1 MLYCKS
7 TFIGTSYIL
16 SHANNNIMQGEFLK
30 AYDEFADAIFRHCY
44 FRISDRDKAKDIAQE
59 TFLRAWHYVTEGNTI
74 NNMRSFLY
82 RVANNLIIDEMR
94 KKKTVS
100 LEKLQE
106 EGFDP
111 GFDGKEKTEKQI
123 DANQMVEMLKKL
135 EAPYRDVITMR
146 YVNDMSPKE
155 IAEILKESENA
166 ISVRIHRG
174 IQKLRIILGGQLTT

>member
-1 MLYCKS
+1 MGALR
-7 TFIGTSYIL
+7 L
-16 SHANNNIMQGEFLK
+16 SMISQNHNMRPDFLK

-44 FRISDRDKAKDIAQE
+44 FRVSDRDKAKDITQE
-59 TFLRAWHYVTEGNTI
+59 TFLRAWEYMEKGNEI
-74 NNMRSFLY
+74 NSMRSFLY

-100 LEKLQE
+100 LEKLQD

-111 GFDGKEKTEKQI
+111 SFDGKEKTERQ
-123 DANQMVEMLKKL
+123 AQTRELLALLTHL

-155 IAEILKESENA
+155 IAEILEESENA
-166 ISVRIHRG
+166 VSVRIHRG
-174 IQKLRIILGGQLTT
+174 IQKLRVLFEGTPAPLNQ